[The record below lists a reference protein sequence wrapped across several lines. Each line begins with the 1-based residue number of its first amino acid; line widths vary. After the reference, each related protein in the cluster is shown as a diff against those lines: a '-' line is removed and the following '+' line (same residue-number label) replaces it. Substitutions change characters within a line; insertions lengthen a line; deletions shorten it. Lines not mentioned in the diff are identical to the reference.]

1 MSSLTSSACSVVM
14 KPYTYTYLQEA
25 LIAFMPYLKGD
36 NQEAMSIHEAYQ
48 SHNDQQAFLRAAR
61 DFLMRQQSK
70 PAASNSAEISSRP
83 RANQSPIGTCTPP
96 VPVLLPPP
104 ATATTSTTVESMPS
118 LQQNNPFLDSLNNH
132 NGAGG
137 AGGGSLPSLLR
148 VTPQPEPADEDS
160 SSPLRELERKMLS
173 SLLSND
179 DDPIIYMPG
188 HSASAI
194 GGGAIGSGQAR
205 MGVFPPSSSA
215 PMQQPYNFQS
225 AFSQNITPPLPPQT
239 LTPPRHPVGLPPM
252 AGGQNPSTSSSPFS
266 SLLLPPTN
274 NNNNNNNNNPS
285 ANPFYQHQPYPAAP
299 QQPPPQQSPAANW
312 GTAPPPGMSR
322 PPQTREQQP
331 SIVRPRSPKPSPTPA
346 TPSILKTPAKMETPG
361 VAETPKPAVKK
372 EYQPKRVWTRF
383 EEQPGRLFGNNVAP
397 STGKVVDLRPRQE
410 LTAKWMLPLSYLRQ
424 RAAGKNINT
433 IRGAIDRLAVGL
445 FRRGCTENGSQA
457 SIVSKE
463 VLTPAGESRSDY
475 PFQVVNDNLVGTVPF
490 YSPRTPGHV
499 VFRLY
504 WQDDPL
510 HTLATGPTLNV
521 RVTEEDFES
530 SIRFIL
536 SNFKAKKVNP
546 TSLSSLNSFALVLEQ
561 FNLTAQSAQQ
571 PQKVQQQLEG
581 AGRAVWGCICE
592 ARKVLDACASEYS
605 KTTAKLEK
613 LEESVDELK
622 AKVEEEETEKK
633 EMEENSQTKE
643 PQEPSLNIA
652 MLREKQKSLMSGRAS
667 CERKWRDSQLAFSS
681 ILKAVVTNPSIS
693 LMLRRELITKMR
705 LEYELWCPLCEEFAI
720 PGEANMWYEPLQNL
734 PHTITPDHFR
744 QCTEAR
750 AKMQVRILGFDPNNT
765 RLENVLYPNRAG
777 KTRQMN
783 PAAVSVFNQLS
794 AAMGHLYQDVYT
806 TADRIHQQREM
817 IRNQLEKFVNLCEG
831 FPAGTKVVVF
841 GSSANGFG

>member
-1 MSSLTSSACSVVM
+1 M
-14 KPYTYTYLQEA
+14 KPRLTPSPFASNTYLQEA

-61 DFLMRQQSK
+61 EFLMREQSK
-70 PAASNSAEISSRP
+70 PAAFNSADISSHS
-83 RANQSPIGTCTPP
+83 RANQSPIGTGTP
-96 VPVLLPPP
+96 PVLLPPP
-104 ATATTSTTVESMPS
+104 ATSSVESMSS
-118 LQQNNPFLDSLNNH
+118 LQQNNPFLDSLSNQST
-132 NGAGG
+132 A
-137 AGGGSLPSLLR
+137 AGSLPSMQR

-179 DDPIIYMPG
+179 DDPIIHMPG
-188 HSASAI
+188 HSGSAI
-194 GGGAIGSGQAR
+194 GGGAIGSSQAR
-205 MGVFPPSSSA
+205 MSAFPPSSSA
-215 PMQQPYNFQS
+215 SMQQPYNFQS
-225 AFSQNITPPLPPQT
+225 AFSQNIPPPLPSQT
-239 LTPPRHPVGLPPM
+239 MTSVGLPPM
-252 AGGQNPSTSSSPFS
+252 PGGQNSSTSSSPFS

-274 NNNNNNNNNPS
+274 NNNNPS
-285 ANPFYQHQPYPAAP
+285 ANPFYQHQPYSAAP
-299 QQPPPQQSPAANW
+299 QPPPQQSTAANW
-312 GTAPPPGMSR
+312 GTSPPPGMSR
-322 PPQTREQQP
+322 PPQAHQQQQQP
-331 SIVRPRSPKPSPTPA
+331 PTVQSRSPKPTPTPV
-346 TPSILKTPAKMETPG
+346 TPSTLKTPVKMETPG
-361 VAETPKPAVKK
+361 IAETPKPAVKK
-372 EYQPKRVWTRF
+372 EYQPKRLWTRF

-410 LTAKWMLPLSYLRQ
+410 LTAKWMLPLPYLRQ
-424 RAAGKNINT
+424 RAAGKNIKT

-561 FNLTAQSAQQ
+561 FNLTAKSAQQ
-571 PQKVQQQLEG
+571 PQKVQHQLEG

-622 AKVEEEETEKK
+622 AKVEEVETEKK
-633 EMEENSQTKE
+633 EMEEAPQTE
-643 PQEPSLNIA
+643 ELQEAALNIA
-652 MLREKQKSLMSGRAS
+652 MLRENMLREKQKSLMSGRAS

-705 LEYELWCPLCEEFAI
+705 LEYELWCPLCEEFAV
-720 PGEANMWYEPLQNL
+720 PSESGANMWYEPLQNL

-744 QCTEAR
+744 LCTEAR
-750 AKMQVRILGFDPNNT
+750 AKMQIRILGFDPNTT

-831 FPAGTKVVVF
+831 FPPGTKVVVF

>member
-1 MSSLTSSACSVVM
+1 
-14 KPYTYTYLQEA
+14 
-25 LIAFMPYLKGD
+25 
-36 NQEAMSIHEAYQ
+36 
-48 SHNDQQAFLRAAR
+48 
-61 DFLMRQQSK
+61 
-70 PAASNSAEISSRP
+70 
-83 RANQSPIGTCTPP
+83 
-96 VPVLLPPP
+96 
-104 ATATTSTTVESMPS
+104 MPS
-118 LQQNNPFLDSLNNH
+118 
-132 NGAGG
+132 GG
-137 AGGGSLPSLLR
+137 
-148 VTPQPEPADEDS
+148 
-160 SSPLRELERKMLS
+160 
-173 SLLSND
+173 
-179 DDPIIYMPG
+179 
-188 HSASAI
+188 
-194 GGGAIGSGQAR
+194 
-205 MGVFPPSSSA
+205 
-215 PMQQPYNFQS
+215 
-225 AFSQNITPPLPPQT
+225 
-239 LTPPRHPVGLPPM
+239 
-252 AGGQNPSTSSSPFS
+252 GGQNQNNNNNSSTSSSPFS

-274 NNNNNNNNNPS
+274 NNHHHHHNNTNNPS
-285 ANPFYQHQPYPAAP
+285 ANNPFYQHQPYPP
-299 QQPPPQQSPAANW
+299 PPEPPQQSPAANW
-312 GTAPPPGMSR
+312 GAAPVPAPPPGMSR
-322 PPQTREQQP
+322 PPQTIEQQQQP
-331 SIVRPRSPKPSPTPA
+331 STVQQVQVQSKPRSSKLPPPSATT
-346 TPSILKTPAKMETPG
+346 TPSILDNPVHKKMETPG
-361 VAETPKPAVKK
+361 IAETTTTPKTTTAAVKK
-372 EYQPKRVWTRF
+372 EYQPKRLWTRF
-383 EEQPGRLFGNNVAP
+383 EEQPGRIFANNVAP

-410 LTAKWMLPLSYLRQ
+410 LTGKWMLPLSYLRQ
-424 RAAGKNINT
+424 RAAGKNIKT
-433 IRGAIDRLAVGL
+433 VRGAIDRLAVGL

-475 PFQVVNDNLVGTVPF
+475 SFQVVNENVVGTVPF

-561 FNLTAQSAQQ
+561 FHLTAQSAQQ
-571 PQKVQQQLEG
+571 PQKIQQQLEG

-592 ARKVLDACASEYS
+592 ARKVLDACASEYT

-622 AKVEEEETEKK
+622 TKVEEEEKEKGETPPTEG
-633 EMEENSQTKE
+633 
-643 PQEPSLNIA
+643 PQEVSLNVT
-652 MLREKQKSLMSGRAS
+652 MLREKLKSLMSGRAS

-681 ILKAVVTNPSIS
+681 ILKAVVTNPSIA

-720 PGEANMWYEPLQNL
+720 PGESGANMWYEPLQSL

-744 QCTEAR
+744 LCTDAR
-750 AKMQVRILGFDPNNT
+750 SKMQIRILGFDPNT
-765 RLENVLYPNRAG
+765 TKLENVLYPNRAAR
-777 KTRQMN
+777 TRQMN

-831 FPAGTKVVVF
+831 FPPGTKVVVF

>member
-1 MSSLTSSACSVVM
+1 MSSLTDKT
-14 KPYTYTYLQEA
+14 KPRLTPPLFIEYLKTYLQEA

-61 DFLMRQQSK
+61 EFLMRELSQ
-70 PAASNSAEISSRP
+70 PAASNSANISSHP
-83 RANQSPIGTCTPP
+83 WANQSPIGTSTPP
-96 VPVLLPPP
+96 VQVPPP
-104 ATATTSTTVESMPS
+104 ASNTVESMPP
-118 LQQNNPFLDSLNNH
+118 LQQNNPFLDSLSNH
-132 NGAGG
+132 SGA
-137 AGGGSLPSLLR
+137 AGSLPSMLR
-148 VTPQPEPADEDS
+148 VTPLPEPVDEDS

-179 DDPIIYMPG
+179 DDPIINMPG
-188 HSASAI
+188 HSVSAI
-194 GGGAIGSGQAR
+194 GGGAIGSSSAR

-215 PMQQPYNFQS
+215 PIQQPFNFQS
-225 AFSQNITPPLPPQT
+225 AFSQNTPPPLQPQT
-239 LTPPRHPVGLPPM
+239 MTPPRHPVGLPPM
-252 AGGQNPSTSSSPFS
+252 PGGQNSSTSSSPFS
-266 SLLLPPTN
+266 LLLPPT
-274 NNNNNNNNNPS
+274 NNNNNPS

-299 QQPPPQQSPAANW
+299 QPPPQQQSPAANW
-312 GTAPPPGMSR
+312 GAAPPGMSK
-322 PPQTREQQP
+322 PPQTPEQQP
-331 SIVRPRSPKPSPTPA
+331 SMVRPRSPKPPPTPA
-346 TPSILKTPAKMETPG
+346 TPSILETPVKMEAPG
-361 VAETPKPAVKK
+361 IAETPKPAVKK
-372 EYQPKRVWTRF
+372 EYQPKRLWTRF
-383 EEQPGRLFGNNVAP
+383 EEQPGKIFGNNVAP
-397 STGKVVDLRPRQE
+397 ATGKVVDLRPRQE
-410 LTAKWMLPLSYLRQ
+410 LTAKWILPLSYLRQ

-475 PFQVVNDNLVGTVPF
+475 PFQVINDNLVGTVPF

-592 ARKVLDACASEYS
+592 ARKVLDACASEYT

-622 AKVEEEETEKK
+622 IKVEEEETEKG
-633 EMEENSQTKE
+633 ETEETLQAEEK
-643 PQEPSLNIA
+643 QEASLNIA

-720 PGEANMWYEPLQNL
+720 PSESGANMWYEPLQNL
-734 PHTITPDHFR
+734 PHTITPEHFR
-744 QCTEAR
+744 LCTEAR
-750 AKMQVRILGFDPNNT
+750 AKMQIRILGFDPNIT

-831 FPAGTKVVVF
+831 FPPGTKVVVF